1 MRGAWQKRAG
11 RKERVTSEL
20 RGRSNTGR
28 RPSDRWREFL
38 KVRYCGVKAR
48 FPNATRP
55 RTAVILLALVSVATA
70 TAPAAHVATGEAAG
84 PGEVNLIRI
93 DGAIGPATASYVER
107 AVRHGTESGARCLV
121 VQIDTPGGLLDST
134 KAIVQSF
141 YGSGVPVVV
150 YVAPTGAHATS
161 AGCIIALAA
170 DVAAMAPHTS
180 IGAAHPVELG
190 GMGEN
195 KPDSIMTRKL
205 ENFTVSYVEAIA
217 AKRRRNVEWAAAA
230 VRDSASVTAEKA
242 LELKVIDLIA
252 PDVPS
257 LLAQL
262 DGRESGG
269 AVLRTASA
277 NVVEIPLLAR
287 ERVLQSLWR
296 PEVMFVLM
304 LIAIYGIIGE
314 LSNPGA
320 VLPGVA
326 GAIALI
332 LAFYMASI
340 LPVSTAGLSL
350 LALAVLLFVADLFA
364 PTHGVLTV
372 GGILSFVL
380 GALLL
385 FEDAGPAFRL
395 PLVMVLPAAIVTA
408 LFFAFVLGAGLRA
421 QRLPVRVGREA
432 LPGASGEA
440 LTIIG
445 PDSGWA
451 IVDGETWH
459 ARSDEPV
466 ERGQEVIVTAVE
478 GLILRVKPAQT
489 EVP

>member
-1 MRGAWQKRAG
+1 MKAFLSNA
-11 RKERVTSEL
+11 SL
-20 RGRSNTGR
+20 ARSVA
-28 RPSDRWREFL
+28 L
-38 KVRYCGVKAR
+38 
-48 FPNATRP
+48 
-55 RTAVILLALVSVATA
+55 LLAAAGAAGTA
-70 TAPAAHVATGEAAG
+70 APEADSPSG
-84 PGEVNLIRI
+84 PGEVHLIHI
-93 DGAIGPATASYVER
+93 EGAIGPATASYVER
-107 AVRHGTESGARCLV
+107 AVRHATEGGARCLV
-121 VQIDTPGGLLDST
+121 VRIDTPGGLLDST

-141 YGSGVPVVV
+141 YGSGVPVVA

-190 GMGEN
+190 GSGEG
-195 KPDSIMTRKL
+195 KSDSIMTKKL

-217 AKRRRNVEWAAAA
+217 AKRGRNVEWAAAA

-242 LELKVIDLIA
+242 LGLKVIDLIA
-252 PDVPS
+252 PDLPS

-262 DGRESGG
+262 EGREAGG
-269 AVLRTASA
+269 VVLRTAS
-277 NVVEIPLLAR
+277 VRIVEIPRLAR
-287 ERVLQSLWR
+287 ERVLQYLWR

-320 VLPGVA
+320 ILPGVA

-340 LPVSTAGLSL
+340 LPLSTAGLSL

-372 GGILSFVL
+372 GGIISFVL

-395 PLVMVLPAAIVTA
+395 PLTMVLPAAAVTA
-408 LFFAFVLGAGLRA
+408 LFFVFVLGAGLRA
-421 QRLPVRVGREA
+421 QRLPARVGREA
-432 LPGASGEA
+432 LPGTTGEA
-440 LTIIG
+440 LTRVG
-445 PDSGWA
+445 PDSGW
-451 IVDGETWH
+451 VLLDGETWH
-459 ARSDEPV
+459 ARSGDTV
-466 ERGQEVIVTAVE
+466 ERGQEVIVVAVE
-478 GLILRVKPAQT
+478 GLLLRVKPVTT

>member
-1 MRGAWQKRAG
+1 M
-11 RKERVTSEL
+11 
-20 RGRSNTGR
+20 
-28 RPSDRWREFL
+28 
-38 KVRYCGVKAR
+38 KAR
-48 FPNATRP
+48 LPNATRP
-55 RTAVILLALVSVATA
+55 RIVAILLAVASIATVSVPAGSS
-70 TAPAAHVATGEAAG
+70 APPESANTSK
-84 PGEVNLIRI
+84 VNLIRI
-93 DGAIGPATASYVER
+93 EGAIGPATASYVER
-107 AVRHGTESGARCLV
+107 AVRHASEAGARCLV

-195 KPDSIMTRKL
+195 KPDSIMTKKL

-217 AKRRRNVEWAAAA
+217 AKRRRNVEWAAAS

-257 LLAQL
+257 LLAHL
-262 DGRESGG
+262 EGREAGG
-269 AVLRTASA
+269 AVLRTAA
-277 NVVEIPLLAR
+277 AQVVEIPLLAR

-320 VLPGVA
+320 ILPGVA

-395 PLVMVLPAAIVTA
+395 PLAMVIPAAIVTA
-408 LFFAFVLGAGLRA
+408 LFFAFILGAGLRA
-421 QRLPVRVGREA
+421 QRLPARVGREA
-432 LPGASGEA
+432 LPGTTGEA
-440 LTIIG
+440 LTMVG
-445 PDSGWA
+445 PDTGWVT
-451 IVDGETWH
+451 VDGETWH

-466 ERGQEVIVTAVE
+466 ERGQGVIVTAVD
-478 GLILRVKPAQT
+478 GLILRVKPANT

>member
-1 MRGAWQKRAG
+1 MA
-11 RKERVTSEL
+11 VT
-20 RGRSNTGR
+20 
-28 RPSDRWREFL
+28 
-38 KVRYCGVKAR
+38 
-48 FPNATRP
+48 
-55 RTAVILLALVSVATA
+55 LLALVSVATA
-70 TAPAAHVATGEAAG
+70 TAPAAHVATGEVAG

-195 KPDSIMTRKL
+195 KPDSIMTKKL

-262 DGRESGG
+262 EGRESGG
-269 AVLRTASA
+269 TVLRTASA

>member
-1 MRGAWQKRAG
+1 M
-11 RKERVTSEL
+11 
-20 RGRSNTGR
+20 
-28 RPSDRWREFL
+28 
-38 KVRYCGVKAR
+38 KAR

-55 RTAVILLALVSVATA
+55 RTVAILLAFASVALA
-70 TAPAAHVATGEAAG
+70 VAPAVRPATGEATG
-84 PGEVNLIRI
+84 PGEVDLIRI
-93 DGAIGPATASYVER
+93 GGAIGPATASYVER
-107 AVRHGTESGARCLV
+107 AVRHATESGARCLV

-170 DVAAMAPHTS
+170 DLAAMAPHTS

-195 KPDSIMTRKL
+195 KPDSIMTKKL

-217 AKRRRNVEWAAAA
+217 AKRHRNVEWAAAA

-252 PDVPS
+252 PDMPS

-262 DGRESGG
+262 EGRESGG

-395 PLVMVLPAAIVTA
+395 PLAMVLPAAIVTA

-445 PDSGWA
+445 PDTGWA

-478 GLILRVKPAQT
+478 GLILRVKPAKT
-489 EVP
+489 EAP

>member
-1 MRGAWQKRAG
+1 M
-11 RKERVTSEL
+11 
-20 RGRSNTGR
+20 
-28 RPSDRWREFL
+28 
-38 KVRYCGVKAR
+38 
-48 FPNATRP
+48 
-55 RTAVILLALVSVATA
+55 
-70 TAPAAHVATGEAAG
+70 
-84 PGEVNLIRI
+84 
-93 DGAIGPATASYVER
+93 
-107 AVRHGTESGARCLV
+107 
-121 VQIDTPGGLLDST
+121 
-134 KAIVQSF
+134 
-141 YGSGVPVVV
+141 
-150 YVAPTGAHATS
+150 
-161 AGCIIALAA
+161 
-170 DVAAMAPHTS
+170 
-180 IGAAHPVELG
+180 
-190 GMGEN
+190 
-195 KPDSIMTRKL
+195 
-205 ENFTVSYVEAIA
+205 
-217 AKRRRNVEWAAAA
+217 
-230 VRDSASVTAEKA
+230 TAEKA

-262 DGRESGG
+262 EGRESGG

-372 GGILSFVL
+372 GGIFSFVL

-395 PLVMVLPAAIVTA
+395 PLAMVLPAAIVTA

-421 QRLPVRVGREA
+421 QRQPARVGREA
-432 LPGASGEA
+432 LPGATGEA
-440 LTIIG
+440 LTTIG
-445 PDSGWA
+445 PDTGW
-451 IVDGETWH
+451 ITVDGETWN

-466 ERGQEVIVTAVE
+466 ERGQEVIVTAVD
-478 GLILRVKPAQT
+478 GLILRVKPANT

>member
-1 MRGAWQKRAG
+1 MA
-11 RKERVTSEL
+11 VT
-20 RGRSNTGR
+20 
-28 RPSDRWREFL
+28 
-38 KVRYCGVKAR
+38 
-48 FPNATRP
+48 
-55 RTAVILLALVSVATA
+55 LLALVSVATA

>member
-1 MRGAWQKRAG
+1 M
-11 RKERVTSEL
+11 
-20 RGRSNTGR
+20 
-28 RPSDRWREFL
+28 
-38 KVRYCGVKAR
+38 KAR
-48 FPNATRP
+48 LPNATRP
-55 RTAVILLALVSVATA
+55 RIVAILLAVASIATVSFLAGSA
-70 TAPAAHVATGEAAG
+70 APPESANTSK
-84 PGEVNLIRI
+84 VNLIRI
-93 DGAIGPATASYVER
+93 EGAIGPATASYVER
-107 AVRHGTESGARCLV
+107 AVRHASEAGARCLV

-195 KPDSIMTRKL
+195 KPDSIMTKKL

-217 AKRRRNVEWAAAA
+217 AKRRRNVEWAAAS

-257 LLAQL
+257 LLTHL
-262 DGRESGG
+262 EGREAGG
-269 AVLRTASA
+269 AVLRTGAA
-277 NVVEIPLLAR
+277 QVVEIPLLAR

-304 LIAIYGIIGE
+304 LVAIYGIIGE

-320 VLPGVA
+320 ILPGVA

-395 PLVMVLPAAIVTA
+395 PLAMVLPAAIVTA

-421 QRLPVRVGREA
+421 QRLPARVGREA
-432 LPGASGEA
+432 LPGATGEA
-440 LTIIG
+440 LTMVG
-445 PDSGWA
+445 PDTGWVT
-451 IVDGETWH
+451 VDGETWH

-466 ERGQEVIVTAVE
+466 ERGQEVIITAVD
-478 GLILRVKPAQT
+478 GLILRVKPAKT

>member
-1 MRGAWQKRAG
+1 MVA
-11 RKERVTSEL
+11 
-20 RGRSNTGR
+20 
-28 RPSDRWREFL
+28 
-38 KVRYCGVKAR
+38 
-48 FPNATRP
+48 
-55 RTAVILLALVSVATA
+55 ILLAFASVAIA
-70 TAPAAHVATGEAAG
+70 AVPAARVATGEAAA

-93 DGAIGPATASYVER
+93 EGAIGPATASYVER
-107 AVRHGTESGARCLV
+107 AVRHASEAGARCLV

-170 DVAAMAPHTS
+170 DIAAMAPHTS

-195 KPDSIMTRKL
+195 KPDSIMTKKL

-257 LLAQL
+257 LLAHL
-262 DGRESGG
+262 EGREAGG
-269 AVLRTASA
+269 AHLRTATA
-277 NVVEIPLLAR
+277 KVVEIPLLAR

-395 PLVMVLPAAIVTA
+395 PLAMVLPAAIVTA

-421 QRLPVRVGREA
+421 QRLPARVGREA
-432 LPGASGEA
+432 LPGATGEA

-445 PDSGWA
+445 PDTGWA
-451 IVDGETWH
+451 LVDGETWH

-466 ERGQEVIVTAVE
+466 ERGQEVIVTGVD
-478 GLILRVKPAQT
+478 GLILRVKPAKT

>member
-1 MRGAWQKRAG
+1 M
-11 RKERVTSEL
+11 
-20 RGRSNTGR
+20 
-28 RPSDRWREFL
+28 
-38 KVRYCGVKAR
+38 
-48 FPNATRP
+48 
-55 RTAVILLALVSVATA
+55 
-70 TAPAAHVATGEAAG
+70 
-84 PGEVNLIRI
+84 
-93 DGAIGPATASYVER
+93 
-107 AVRHGTESGARCLV
+107 
-121 VQIDTPGGLLDST
+121 
-134 KAIVQSF
+134 
-141 YGSGVPVVV
+141 
-150 YVAPTGAHATS
+150 
-161 AGCIIALAA
+161 
-170 DVAAMAPHTS
+170 
-180 IGAAHPVELG
+180 
-190 GMGEN
+190 
-195 KPDSIMTRKL
+195 
-205 ENFTVSYVEAIA
+205 
-217 AKRRRNVEWAAAA
+217 
-230 VRDSASVTAEKA
+230 TAEKA

-262 DGRESGG
+262 EGRESGG

-340 LPVSTAGLSL
+340 LPVSTAGLGL

-380 GALLL
+380 GA
-385 FEDAGPAFRL
+385 
-395 PLVMVLPAAIVTA
+395 
-408 LFFAFVLGAGLRA
+408 GLRA
-421 QRLPVRVGREA
+421 QRLPARVGREA
-432 LPGASGEA
+432 LPGATGEA
-440 LTIIG
+440 LTMIG
-445 PDSGWA
+445 PDTGW
-451 IVDGETWH
+451 ITVDGETWN

-466 ERGQEVIVTAVE
+466 ERGQEVIVTAVD
-478 GLILRVKPAQT
+478 GLILRVKPANT